1 MAQDTAT
8 ENITLLA
15 QINALY
21 QSLSEDGG
29 MPHLAQMLEDDIGYP
44 VSICDISYQII
55 AVSEMMNHLPF
66 GIQRTPGGL
75 LLDSSEVESLRRLQ
89 IEKKI
94 YEQRQTFLVTP
105 EDHPDTS
112 WAFCA
117 IRIRQV
123 PMGYVAVCLPEG
135 TQLNETQQK
144 LITSFSDVCALEM
157 QRQGF
162 PINRTGLPYESFLI
176 DLFEGRFTETD
187 TITERLSI
195 LGHTLGGYYC
205 VIALESATP
214 LDNHLFHRRQVMA
227 LRNQYPKSLAVVY
240 KDHILLL
247 LNQDQPVLLS
257 DAFLNP
263 LQTFCVRNDMI
274 AGISQPFADIIKI
287 RSYYHQALHTLELSD
302 TSDPSTRLYHSTDAL
317 LPYLFSNCDY
327 SGLQIGIHH
336 HIYQLIE
343 HDRQYHTDFIK
354 TLRTYLNCDR
364 NAALAASSL
373 HIHRS
378 TFFYRIKKIEDLLDV
393 SITDSHLL
401 FLYELSFY
409 ILDYLSR

>member
-1 MAQDTAT
+1 MAQDITT
-8 ENITLLA
+8 ENIMLLT

-29 MPHLAQMLEDDIGYP
+29 MPRLAQMLEDYIHYP

-55 AVSEMMNHLPF
+55 AVSDEMNQFPF

-75 LLDSSEVESLRRLQ
+75 LLDSSEIESLRRLQ
-89 IEKKI
+89 IEEKI
-94 YEQRQTFLVTP
+94 YENRQTFHVNP
-105 EDHPDTS
+105 EDHPDTT

-117 IRIRQV
+117 IRIHQV
-123 PMGYVAVCLPEG
+123 PMGYVAVCLPKEIRLG
-135 TQLNETQQK
+135 DDQLK
-144 LITSFSDVCALEM
+144 LITAFSDVCALEM
-157 QRQGF
+157 QRRGL
-162 PINRTGLPYESFLI
+162 PDNRTGMPYESFLI
-176 DLFEGRFTETD
+176 DLFEGRFTESD

-195 LGHTLGGYYC
+195 LGHTPGGYYC

-214 LDNHLFHRRQVMA
+214 LDNHLFHRRQVMT
-227 LRNQYPKSLAVVY
+227 LREHYPKSMAVVY

-247 LNQDQPVLLS
+247 INQEHPVLLT
-257 DAFLNP
+257 DAFLHP
-263 LQTFCVRNDMI
+263 LQTFCTRNDMI

-287 RSYYHQALHTLELSD
+287 SAYYHQALRTLELSD
-302 TSDPSTRLYHSTDAL
+302 TSNPSIRLYHSTDAL

-343 HDRQYHTDFIK
+343 HDREYRTDFIQ
-354 TLRTYLNCDR
+354 TLRTYLDCDR
-364 NAALAASSL
+364 NAALAASKL

-378 TFFYRIKKIEDLLDV
+378 TFFYRIKKIEELLDI
-393 SITDSHLL
+393 SATDSHLL